1 MSAQPEQSPPAKPAK
16 VAKAQA
22 MHVQALSKEVLDAW
36 IGRVVD
42 NRYRVVR
49 LLGAGGMGAVFIAE
63 QLKLKKDV
71 AFKII
76 RKEYADENVF
86 ASRFEREA
94 MTTAQLENPH
104 IVSAIDYGLL
114 PEGGAYLVLQLAPG
128 QSLANIMDSH
138 GALPWPQVCSLGAQ
152 LADAM
157 VAAHAIGIVHRDL
170 KPDNILV
177 EVRSSGRLHAR
188 VLDFGLARIIQ
199 GDQLENKGISI
210 EALTRQGALVGTP
223 GYMAPEQITGG
234 SVDARADL
242 YALGVILWECIT
254 GTPLWRA
261 DSYTELFSKQLG
273 QAVPTLQGEQANQ
286 VPDALVKLVAQLVA
300 QKPEDRPHSAE
311 PVRKL
316 LEELA
321 LSGGAGAQMSG
332 TTGVKPLTAMAENTP
347 RAPQQGT
354 LALAAEQIR
363 SDPATRKILTYLLI
377 ATLLVVPLSL
387 GIALQCGGGGG
398 GEPVPAAIAE
408 DVKTLSSGTS
418 SSARE
423 KAAATILAHEPADEV
438 PSFARYGASIMIA
451 GDCEALNESVE
462 RLIKLGDPRGI
473 PVLKRL
479 MAESR
484 KCTKDKKSAQCSECL
499 SDAHKALIK
508 GMEAPSD
515 G

>member
-1 MSAQPEQSPPAKPAK
+1 MSAQPEQNSPAKPAK

-22 MHVQALSKEVLDAW
+22 MHVQALSQEVLDAW

-42 NRYRVVR
+42 DRYRVTR
-49 LLGAGGMGAVFIAE
+49 LLGAGGMGAVFVAE

-76 RKEYADENVF
+76 RKEFADESVF

-128 QSLANIMDSH
+128 QSLATVMEQH

-199 GDQLENKGISI
+199 GERLEDKGISI

-234 SVDARADL
+234 TVDARADL
-242 YALGVILWECIT
+242 YALGVILWECVT
-254 GTPLWRA
+254 GRPLWRA
-261 DSYTELFSKQLG
+261 GSYTELFSKQLG
-273 QAVPTLQGEQANQ
+273 QAVPSLHGEQANQ
-286 VPDALVKLVAQLVA
+286 VPEAMVQLVSKLVAQKA
-300 QKPEDRPHSAE
+300 DDRPPSAE

-321 LSGGAGAQMSG
+321 LSGGVGSQIAA
-332 TTGVKPLTAMAENTP
+332 TTGIKPLTSMTGAALP
-347 RAPQQGT
+347 QAPQQGT

-363 SDPATRKILTYLLI
+363 SDPAARKFLTYLLI
-377 ATLLVVPLSL
+377 ATLLIVPLSL
-387 GIALQCGGGGG
+387 GVALQCGGGEG
-398 GEPVPAAIAE
+398 GEPVPDGLSE
-408 DVKTLSSGTS
+408 DVATLATGTKY
-418 SSARE
+418 ADRE
-423 KAAATILAHEPADEV
+423 KAAKSILAHEPVDEV
-438 PSFARYGASIMIA
+438 PSFARYGASIVISEN
-451 GDCEALNESVE
+451 CEELEEKVDL
-462 RLIKLGDPRGI
+462 LIKLGDERGV

-479 MAESR
+479 SADSR
-484 KCTKDKKSAQCSECL
+484 KCKQDKKSIKCGECL

-508 GMEAPSD
+508 GMKTPE
-515 G
+515 